1 MDISLKCL
9 GFTLLMIKYLC
20 VSLTLKQPGWARF
33 EGNAPSHPSKH
44 YSKLTHIGEYYF
56 ALSIALSCIT
66 PPYLHHPSPVY
77 YRGWPH
83 ISVECVSVSSQAEA
97 GGIPTFFCLSSCGF
111 ESCTGG
117 FLFCW
122 EHLALT
128 LQLVL
133 MVDHSGDALQSL
145 RFTGNRCFNE
155 FQIFTNT
162 LLCNRGQWEINS
174 L

>member
-56 ALSIALSCIT
+56 ALSCIT

-83 ISVECVSVSSQAEA
+83 ISVVFRSHRKLKLEEFQ
-97 GGIPTFFCLSSCGF
+97 LSSVCQVV
-111 ESCTGG
+111 
-117 FLFCW
+117 L
-122 EHLALT
+122 LNPALEDFYF
-128 LQLVL
+128 V
-133 MVDHSGDALQSL
+133 
-145 RFTGNRCFNE
+145 E
-155 FQIFTNT
+155 NT
-162 LLCNRGQWEINS
+162 LL
-174 L
+174 

>member
-44 YSKLTHIGEYYF
+44 YSKLTHIGGDYF

-97 GGIPTFFCLSSCGF
+97 GGIPTVKLWF
-111 ESCTGG
+111 
-117 FLFCW
+117 
-122 EHLALT
+122 
-128 LQLVL
+128 
-133 MVDHSGDALQSL
+133 
-145 RFTGNRCFNE
+145 
-155 FQIFTNT
+155 
-162 LLCNRGQWEINS
+162 
-174 L
+174 